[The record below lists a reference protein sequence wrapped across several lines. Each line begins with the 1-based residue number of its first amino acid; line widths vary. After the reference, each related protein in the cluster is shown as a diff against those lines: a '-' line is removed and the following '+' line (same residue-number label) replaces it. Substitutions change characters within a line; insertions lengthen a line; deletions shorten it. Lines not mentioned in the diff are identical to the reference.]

1 MSDQLKRVNSGRPGS
16 NVSGASRRSAVGS
29 GKNDN
34 NTDSVRN
41 LASREEEYKKLNA
54 ELEAKTANLVKE
66 AEDVLKGQDSILN
79 EPRLLEKIN
88 TDEFLKAFDDDYMSA
103 NENRP
108 ASLESNRTASSQS
121 KPTSARPLSAAK
133 STNQSRPQ
141 SRNNQ
146 PGSQSA
152 NKKQTSAKSRL
163 KTGKNNIEDVAVV
176 DDTFLTE
183 YKDFSLQNVV
193 DNIEGLDLTE
203 EDIKD
208 DVLPTV
214 AQDMGSEAQIRFL
227 KAKLRVMQ
235 EELDRLGQEINKK
248 EEECSGMSVR
258 VKELEDERGRLTR
271 TNAAQ
276 TQQIDKFKK
285 IAEDSKTKTEGLE
298 MQLTATRKELDQLKR
313 NQKQQTTAQS
323 ATEVRLNRALEEIE
337 KYKEQLSRSKTSSRE
352 TTEQEKRRVDQ
363 LLSENKRLEK
373 QKNELMAG
381 FKKQLK
387 LIDILKR
394 QKMHVEA
401 AKMLAFSEEEFVK
414 ALEWGS

>member
-1 MSDQLKRVNSGRPGS
+1 MSEQTKRVNSGRTGS
-16 NVSGASRRSAVGS
+16 AASTS
-29 GKNDN
+29 GKRTGSAKLEND
-34 NTDSVRN
+34 SQGARN

-66 AEDVLKGQDSILN
+66 AEDVLKGQESILN

-88 TDEFLKAFDDDYMSA
+88 TDEFLKAFDDDYASA

-108 ASLESNRTASSQS
+108 ESSQS
-121 KPTSARPLSAAK
+121 NTARSKTDTVRPLSAAK
-133 STNQSRPQ
+133 TTNQSRSQ

-146 PGSQSA
+146 SRPDSGQRKPA
-152 NKKQTSAKSRL
+152 SAKARL
-163 KTGKNNIEDVAVV
+163 KSGKSNVEDVAIV

-193 DNIEGLDLTE
+193 NNLEGMDLS
-203 EDIKD
+203 EDDARD
-208 DVLPTV
+208 DVLPSV

-235 EELDRLGQEINKK
+235 EEMDRLGQEINKK
-248 EEECSGMSVR
+248 DEENSTLSVR
-258 VKELEDERGRLTR
+258 IKELEDERGRLTR
-271 TNAAQ
+271 TNAGQ

-285 IAEDSKTKTEGLE
+285 IADDSKTKTESLE
-298 MQLTATRKELDQLKR
+298 TQLASTKKELDQLKR
-313 NQKQQTTAQS
+313 NQKQQSVTQS

-352 TTEQEKRRVDQ
+352 TSDQEKRRIDQ
-363 LLSENKRLEK
+363 LLAENKRLEK

>member
-1 MSDQLKRVNSGRPGS
+1 MTDYYGRAGS
-16 NVSGASRRSAVGS
+16 AASTGSRRPVSGSV
-29 GKNDN
+29 KNDSESQG
-34 NTDSVRN
+34 TRN

-66 AEDVLKGQDSILN
+66 AEDVLKGQESILN

-88 TDEFLKAFDDDYMSA
+88 TDEFLKAFDDDYVSA

-108 ASLESNRTASSQS
+108 DSSLSNSSLS
-121 KPTSARPLSAAK
+121 KPTSGRPLSAAK
-133 STNQSRPQ
+133 STNQSRAQ
-141 SRNNQ
+141 SRI
-146 PGSQSA
+146 QSGT
-152 NKKQTSAKSRL
+152 KKPVSAKARL
-163 KTGKNNIEDVAVV
+163 KSGKSNIEDVALVE
-176 DDTFLTE
+176 DAFLTE

-193 DNIEGLDLTE
+193 DNLDGMEITE
-203 EDIKD
+203 DDIHDD
-208 DVLPTV
+208 DVLPTA

-235 EELDRLGQEINKK
+235 EEMDRLGQEINKK
-248 EEECSGMSVR
+248 DEETSTMTVR

-285 IAEDSKTKTEGLE
+285 IAEDSKTKTESLE
-298 MQLTATRKELDQLKR
+298 NQLASAKKELDQLNR
-313 NQKQQTTAQS
+313 NQKQQASTQS

-337 KYKEQLSRSKTSSRE
+337 RYKEQLSRSKNSSRE
-352 TTEQEKRRVDQ
+352 TTDQEKRKVDQ
-363 LLSENKRLEK
+363 LLAENKRLEK

>member
-1 MSDQLKRVNSGRPGS
+1 MSDHQKRINSGRPGS
-16 NVSGASRRSAVGS
+16 NTSGAGRHSASGS
-29 GKNDN
+29 LRNDN
-34 NTDSVRN
+34 DSQSVRN

-54 ELEAKTANLVKE
+54 ELEAKTANLVRE

-79 EPRLLEKIN
+79 EPKLLEKIN
-88 TDEFLKAFDDDYMSA
+88 TDEFLKAFDDDYVSA

-108 ASLESNRTASSQS
+108 GSSQS
-121 KPTSARPLSAAK
+121 KPNSTRPLSAAK
-133 STNQSRPQ
+133 PTNQSRSQSRNNQSRPQ
-141 SRNNQ
+141 ST
-146 PGSQSA
+146 
-152 NKKQTSAKSRL
+152 NKKPASAKARIKSGRS
-163 KTGKNNIEDVAVV
+163 NVEDVAMV

-193 DNIEGLDLTE
+193 DNMEGLNLSED
-203 EDIKD
+203 DIKD
-208 DVLPTV
+208 DVLPSV
-214 AQDMGSEAQIRFL
+214 AQDMGTEAQIRFL

-235 EELDRLGQEINKK
+235 EEMDRLGQEIGKK
-248 EEECSGMSVR
+248 EEENSSMSVR

-276 TQQIDKFKK
+276 TTQIDKFKK
-285 IAEDSKTKTEGLE
+285 IAEDSKTKTESLE
-298 MQLTATRKELDQLKR
+298 TQLAATRKELEQMKR
-313 NQKQQTTAQS
+313 NQKQQASTQG

-352 TTEQEKRRVDQ
+352 TTDQEKRKVDQ
-363 LLSENKRLEK
+363 LLADNKRLEK

>member
-1 MSDQLKRVNSGRPGS
+1 MTEPTRRVNSGRPGS
-16 NVSGASRRSAVGS
+16 NASGRHSATGS
-29 GKNDN
+29 VKNGN
-34 NTDSVRN
+34 ERPTSHN

-66 AEDVLKGQDSILN
+66 AEDVLKGQESVLN

-88 TDEFLKAFDDDYMSA
+88 TDEFLKAFEDDYMLA
-103 NENRP
+103 NETCPDSEN
-108 ASLESNRTASSQS
+108 S
-121 KPTSARPLSAAK
+121 KPSTVRPSSETK
-133 STNQSRPQ
+133 STNQQRPL

-146 PGSQSA
+146 SRGPTSNKKPGSAKARVKSG
-152 NKKQTSAKSRL
+152 KSRVD
-163 KTGKNNIEDVAVV
+163 DVALV
-176 DDTFLTE
+176 DDAFMTE
-183 YKDFSLQNVV
+183 FKDFSLKNVV
-193 DNIEGLDLTE
+193 DNMEGLDLD
-203 EDIKD
+203 EDDIHD
-208 DVLPTV
+208 DVLPTA

-235 EELDRLGQEINKK
+235 EEMDRLGQEINKK
-248 EEECSGMSVR
+248 DEENSTLSLR
-258 VKELEDERGRLTR
+258 VKELEEERGRLTR
-271 TNAAQ
+271 TNAGQ

-285 IAEDSKTKTEGLE
+285 LAEDSKSKTDSLE
-298 MQLTATRKELDQLKR
+298 TQLAGTRKELEQLKR
-313 NQKQQTTAQS
+313 SQKQQTSTQS

-352 TTEQEKRRVDQ
+352 TADQEKRRVDQ
-363 LLSENKRLEK
+363 LLADNKRLEK

-401 AKMLAFSEEEFVK
+401 AKMLSFSEEEFVK

>member
-1 MSDQLKRVNSGRPGS
+1 MSEQQKRVNSGRPGS
-16 NVSGASRRSAVGS
+16 NLSGAGRRSATGS
-29 GKNDN
+29 VKNEGDSQ
-34 NTDSVRN
+34 SVRN

-54 ELEAKTANLVKE
+54 ELEAKTANLVRE

-79 EPRLLEKIN
+79 EPKLLEKIN
-88 TDEFLKAFDDDYMSA
+88 TDEFLKAFDDDYVSA

-108 ASLESNRTASSQS
+108 SSSQS

-133 STNQSRPQ
+133 STNQSRAQ

-146 PGSQSA
+146 SRPQST
-152 NKKQTSAKSRL
+152 NKKPTSAKARL
-163 KTGKNNIEDVAVV
+163 KSGRSNIDDVAVV
-176 DDTFLTE
+176 DDAFLTE

-193 DNIEGLDLTE
+193 DNMEGVDIS
-203 EDIKD
+203 EDDIQD
-208 DVLPTV
+208 DVLPSA

-235 EELDRLGQEINKK
+235 EEMDRLGQEISKK
-248 EEECSGMSVR
+248 EEENSSLSVH

-285 IAEDSKTKTEGLE
+285 IADDSKTKTESLE
-298 MQLTATRKELDQLKR
+298 TQLSSTRKELEQMKR
-313 NQKQQTTAQS
+313 NQKQQATTQG

-352 TTEQEKRRVDQ
+352 TADHEKRKVDQ
-363 LLSENKRLEK
+363 LLADNKRLEK